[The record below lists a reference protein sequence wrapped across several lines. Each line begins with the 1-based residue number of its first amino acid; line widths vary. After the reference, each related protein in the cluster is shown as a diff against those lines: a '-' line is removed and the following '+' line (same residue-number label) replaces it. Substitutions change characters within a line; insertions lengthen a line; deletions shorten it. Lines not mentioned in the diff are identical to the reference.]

1 MPLEFRN
8 NITLPFS
15 HVTKTP
21 SVGDVLDMCER
32 LQSSDGMPVTS
43 KMMKK
48 LQHYLPFMLEGVC
61 YNQVLAN
68 NILLPQYKGGTNTY
82 EYFLEIDRLD
92 NLYDP
97 KPMGGRPKCGRWLRS
112 SARFLVCWVAEELK
126 HEYSIGT
133 GWHEVFDV
141 TPEKR
146 APTTKRSH
154 TIMVEEAP
162 PTAPPPQ
169 PPSPTSSS
177 SSDPPLAPI
186 FRNVPDAESARSHSS
201 VVTFGHLYCFNT
213 MANPRLYK
221 AGMTLNEDINVRLKQ
236 GYQGGNKPNIVVS
249 TMFVLDPVSAE
260 KRLMSAL
267 CNSGI
272 LTQDRRMGREWFFA
286 TDDDEVRRHATIARI
301 MGRVALEIR

>member
-21 SVGDVLDMCER
+21 SVEDVLGMCER
-32 LQSSDGMPVTS
+32 LQSSEGMPVTS
-43 KMMKK
+43 DMMKK
-48 LQHYLPFMLEGVC
+48 FQHYLPFMLEGTC

-68 NILLPQYKGGTNTY
+68 NILLPQYTGGTNTY
-82 EYFLEIDRLD
+82 EYFQEIDRLD

-97 KPMGGRPKCGRWLRS
+97 TPTGGRSKCGRWLRS
-112 SARFLVCWVAEELK
+112 SARLLVCWVAEELR
-126 HEYSIGT
+126 HEYSIGA
-133 GWHEVFDV
+133 GWREVFDV

-154 TIMVEEAP
+154 TIMVEETPTPPPP
-162 PTAPPPQ
+162 PT
-169 PPSPTSSS
+169 PSPTSSS
-177 SSDPPLAPI
+177 TSSDPPLAPI
-186 FRNVPDAESARSHSS
+186 FRNVSVAESVSSHS
-201 VVTFGHLYCFNT
+201 VVPSGHLYCFNT
-213 MANPRLYK
+213 MANSRLYK
-221 AGMTLNEDINVRLKQ
+221 AGMTLNEDITVRLKQ
-236 GYQGGNKPNIVVS
+236 GYQGGNKPNILVS

-272 LTQDRRMGREWFFA
+272 LTQAKQLGREWFFA
-286 TDDDEVRRHATIARI
+286 TDDDEVRRHATISRI
-301 MGRVALEIR
+301 MGRIALDIH